1 MFVFG
6 RVGVRWL
13 GFGVSR
19 LTTFLVSGAALEAMH
34 KGMTG
39 IAVWGRCAGS
49 QAADVTCGPIKFR

>member
-19 LTTFLVSGAALEAMH
+19 LTTFLVSGAALEAGH
-34 KGMTG
+34 KGMT
-39 IAVWGRCAGS
+39 
-49 QAADVTCGPIKFR
+49 